1 MKTTSRKAVSF
12 LLIVTMLTALSGC
25 GEQHRSDSAKPIRG
39 STVYGAAVGGG
50 ILGAII
56 GYQSDEAWAG
66 AALGAGLFGVGALL
80 TEIDRVNDERH
91 RDRDKK
97 DDDEHAR
104 ADEVVIRVR
113 NDNGSETQVVLTRMR
128 GSYFGPEGERY
139 DRLPTEKQ
147 LKAIY
152 GS

>member
-12 LLIVTMLTALSGC
+12 VLIVTMLTALCGC

-39 STVYGAAVGGG
+39 SVVYGSAVAGG
-50 ILGAII
+50 IIGAII
-56 GYQSDEAWAG
+56 GYQSDEAWNG

-80 TEIDRVNDERH
+80 GEMDRVNDERH
-91 RDRDKK
+91 RDKK

-104 ADEVVIRVR
+104 ADEVVIPIR
-113 NDNGSETQVVLTRMR
+113 NDNGSETPVVLTRKR

-139 DRLPTEKQ
+139 DRLPTEQQ
-147 LKAIY
+147 LKAVY